1 MNALTLLYNFENS
14 ARLHDKLKNEFIPT
28 GDIEMFLNHAYEL
41 VVRKYFETIEK
52 DEKSRTFLG
61 GLIRTR
67 RYDNTE
73 GYSDNTNVENG
84 RYFTLPDDMKYFIME
99 EAGLINNT
107 TSVVKRSRVEPITDT
122 HYNLND
128 LNPFKQPY
136 EDMCWKLYYGLN
148 TLNISA
154 ASVQIIIP
162 SGFTLNY
169 YYLTYLKQQANISFA
184 DNNTPE
190 IDETLHQELIST
202 AIDLAVKA
210 IQVNSEINKK

>member
-14 ARLHDKLKNEFIPT
+14 ARLHDKLKNVFIPT

-41 VVRKYFETIEK
+41 VVRKYFETLEK
-52 DEKSRTFLG
+52 DDKSKTFLG

-67 RYDNTE
+67 RYDSTE
-73 GYSDNTNVENG
+73 DYSDDTNVENG
-84 RYFTLPDDMKYFIME
+84 TYFTLPNDMKYFIME
-99 EAGLINNT
+99 EVGMINNT
-107 TSVVKRSRVEPITDT
+107 TSIVKRPRVEPITDP

-128 LNPFKQPY
+128 LNPFKKPY
-136 EDMCWKLYYGLN
+136 EDMCWRLNYGLN
-148 TLNISA
+148 SVGSVA
-154 ASVQIIIP
+154 ASVQIVIP

-169 YYLTYLKQQANISFA
+169 YYLTYLKQQDNISF
-184 DNNTPE
+184 DSNNTPE

-210 IQVNSEINKK
+210 IQVNTEINRK

>member
-14 ARLHDKLKNEFIPT
+14 ARLHDKLQNVFIPT
-28 GDIEMFLNHAYEL
+28 GDIEIFLNHAYEL
-41 VVRKYFETIEK
+41 VVRKYFETLEK
-52 DEKSRTFLG
+52 DDKSKTFLG

-67 RYDNTE
+67 RYDSTE
-73 GYSDNTNVENG
+73 DYSDTTNVENG
-84 RYFTLPDDMKYFIME
+84 TYFTLPDDMKYFIME
-99 EAGLINNT
+99 EVVMTNNT
-107 TSVVKRSRVEPITDT
+107 TNVAKRPRVQPITDP

-136 EDMCWKLYYGLN
+136 EDMCWRLNYGLN
-148 TLNISA
+148 SLGTTA
-154 ASVQIIIP
+154 ASVQIVTP

-169 YYLTYLKQQANISFA
+169 YYLTYLKQQTNISFA

-202 AIDLAVKA
+202 AIDLAVKS